1 MQTVLAGP
9 AAPVAGAP
17 TLAEGGRGDAPA
29 RHGSPAAAGN
39 EGSVAARPGL
49 PRVVVLAA
57 AGAAAIALAYAL
69 APGGDDVV
77 LAKSA
82 PERALAPAAPVRE
95 TSAVTVAAAQTP
107 PETPARA
114 RAEIPLAATTD
125 PFAAA
130 SFVPPPPPAPVVIP
144 PPPPPPKAPPLPFA
158 FVGLLES
165 GAGKPAAFLSHGE
178 ALLVVSEGDVIESDY
193 RVESLSPVEVVLTYL
208 PLKERQKLAA
218 TGVKP

>member
-1 MQTVLAGP
+1 
-9 AAPVAGAP
+9 
-17 TLAEGGRGDAPA
+17 
-29 RHGSPAAAGN
+29 
-39 EGSVAARPGL
+39 
-49 PRVVVLAA
+49 VVVLAA

-82 PERALAPAAPVRE
+82 PERTPAPAAPVRE
-95 TSAVTVAAAQTP
+95 TPAVSVAAAQTP
-107 PETPARA
+107 DTPVRT